1 MSEVDV
7 WTVSIMLRT
16 EGGRTRADAS
26 LQGRAVEVECS
37 GSADRRGT
45 PPALGED
52 LAAARALRGLSRC
65 LTDETTAALFQDVD
79 GSGDDEHE
87 HDY

>member
-16 EGGRTRADAS
+16 EGGRTRAEAS

-37 GSADRRGT
+37 GSAGRPGT
-45 PPALGED
+45 PMTPAFGED
-52 LAAARALRGLSRC
+52 LAAARALRNLSRC
-65 LTDETTAALFQDVD
+65 LTDRG
-79 GSGDDEHE
+79 GSGRAGA
-87 HDY
+87 

>member
-1 MSEVDV
+1 MAEVDV

-26 LQGRAVEVECS
+26 LLGRAVEVECS
-37 GSADRRGT
+37 GSAGDRETST
-45 PPALGED
+45 PPFGED

-65 LTDETTAALFQDVD
+65 LTDRAGSESTAERTDD
-79 GSGDDEHE
+79 GA
-87 HDY
+87 

>member
-7 WTVSIMLRT
+7 WTVSIVLRS

-37 GSADRRGT
+37 GSAGRVDAPT
-45 PPALGED
+45 TPALGED
-52 LAAARALRGLSRC
+52 LAAARALQGLSRC
-65 LTDETTAALFQDVD
+65 LTGWD
-79 GSGDDEHE
+79 GSDGAGDGTDGGA
-87 HDY
+87 

>member
-37 GSADRRGT
+37 GSAGRPGAPMT
-45 PPALGED
+45 PALVED

-65 LTDETTAALFQDVD
+65 LTYWGGSEGAGERTDD
-79 GSGDDEHE
+79 GA
-87 HDY
+87 

>member
-16 EGGRTRADAS
+16 EDGRTRADAS

-37 GSADRRGT
+37 GSADRRGVAT
-45 PPALGED
+45 TPALRDD
-52 LAAARALRGLSRC
+52 LAAARALQGLSRR
-65 LTDETTAALFQDVD
+65 LTDRA
-79 GSGDDEHE
+79 GSRG
-87 HDY
+87 